1 MISPV
6 LLYTGLSFFQYK
18 TRVVQAEAAVSRS
31 VFSAIRVTTEGWVT
45 AANVEWAMTYVPMGN
60 NVSVR
65 DNVLQLG
72 CKVKVLMTLVPYC
85 L

>member
-1 MISPV
+1 M
-6 LLYTGLSFFQYK
+6 
-18 TRVVQAEAAVSRS
+18 AVSRS

-85 L
+85 LWIFNGELISYSCLYFYLQL